1 MKKMYIQ
8 PAVNV
13 QKIETEA
20 ILAASATIGASTNF
34 DESNDIDESQIEAKK
49 YGNVSCWDD
58 EEL

>member
-1 MKKMYIQ
+1 MYIQ

-20 ILAASATIGASTNF
+20 ILAASATIDASTNF